1 MKATLIMKNGMS
13 IELDNPKEVQ
23 LNGLIIDDLE
33 VLVDC
38 LTTGTNIVGAPI
50 NDIKLKHIFED
61 AEGEAHT
68 FNYRFKL
75 DAFNWGYTY
84 AKD

>member
-13 IELDNPKEVQ
+13 IELDNPKEVL

-50 NDIKLKHIFED
+50 DDIKLKHRFED

-68 FNYRFKL
+68 FTYRFKL

-84 AKD
+84 DKD